1 MPGGERMDPDGY
13 CLDEAAP
20 PGSSLH
26 YATLFTG
33 APERLAIVAVHAL
46 RHTLSGIIDT
56 IADPDVRAHKLN
68 WWSNEIL
75 EARDGRAHHPV
86 AVAIT
91 RHGGTRFWRRQEALA
106 MLSAIARASAAGGF
120 ESGAARDRFCED
132 VGGGTAEL
140 CAAVT
145 ATGSNPPDDVRALG
159 AALESAMLAG
169 APSVRSGLKRI
180 PEASPELPG
189 RIGPEVPRTTARGAA
204 GERMDGGLGR
214 AARRTGNGR
223 TGGSPGAGARE
234 SAGERAG
241 DVPDAAARRAG
252 GQRIEDDSRGA
263 ARRIAEERVRAH
275 RMLAGV
281 AREVPERAGP
291 VALAYLILAHI
302 QLAALER
309 ALRKPSPAPQ
319 LPASITP
326 LRKLWIAWRTALR
339 AG

>member
-1 MPGGERMDPDGY
+1 
-13 CLDEAAP
+13 
-20 PGSSLH
+20 
-26 YATLFTG
+26 
-33 APERLAIVAVHAL
+33 
-46 RHTLSGIIDT
+46 
-56 IADPDVRAHKLN
+56 
-68 WWSNEIL
+68 
-75 EARDGRAHHPV
+75 
-86 AVAIT
+86 
-91 RHGGTRFWRRQEALA
+91 

-159 AALESAMLAG
+159 AALEAAMLAG

-189 RIGPEVPRTTARGAA
+189 RIGPEVPGTTARGAA

-309 ALRKPSPAPQ
+309 ALRKPSPALQ

>member
-1 MPGGERMDPDGY
+1 MDPDGY

-46 RHTLSGIIDT
+46 RHTLFGIIDT
-56 IADPDVRAHKLN
+56 IADPDVRARKLN

-75 EARDGRAHHPV
+75 EARDGRARHPV
-86 AVAIT
+86 AVAMT
-91 RHGGTRFWRRQEALA
+91 RHGGTRFWRRREVLA

-145 ATGSNPPDDVRALG
+145 ATGSSPPDDVRALG
-159 AALESAMLAG
+159 AALEAAMLAG

-180 PEASPELPG
+180 PDASPEPPGTLG
-189 RIGPEVPRTTARGAA
+189 RIGHEVPRTTARGAA
-204 GERMDGGLGR
+204 GERMAGGLGR
-214 AARRTGNGR
+214 AARRAGNERSGRSPGAVAGESAGGR
-223 TGGSPGAGARE
+223 TGA
-234 SAGERAG
+234 
-241 DVPDAAARRAG
+241 VPDAAARRAG
-252 GQRIEDDSRGA
+252 ELRVEDDSRDA
-263 ARRIAEERVRAH
+263 ARRIAEERIRAH
-275 RMLAGV
+275 RMLAGA

-291 VALAYLILAHI
+291 AALAYLILAHI
-302 QLAALER
+302 QLAALES
-309 ALRKPSPAPQ
+309 ALRKPPSAPQ